1 MRVQITNHREKMTNN
16 KEEDN
21 EENTN
26 QMSLSETKYRFDKI
40 NSMEAKFSDV
50 SIMVRFITFVIIT
63 VLSIINRSSII

>member
-26 QMSLSETKYRFDKI
+26 QISLSETKYRFDKI